1 MEKLSAYTDKNFEF
15 LSHPIEEEK
24 HNLIAHLVEVAN
36 YTQKLLSQTD
46 FDIAKAGFYA
56 GLLHDIGKLNPFYQE
71 LFLTKKEVREK
82 EKELLLKYSD
92 FHSPFSAWTGLKVYH
107 EKMGMNYKT
116 WLKIVSVIYGHH
128 SKLRSKLPFKED
140 AGIDNT
146 TKRALILNLKLFY
159 QQIRDRNTT
168 IFLNLNWDR
177 CFRIVGDPIS
187 FQAVKLS
194 TTNKINIDST
204 LAIKEFLEINI
215 LYSALLQADKGSFK
229 EWKNPVFDISL
240 DTSSLIKSESYLG
253 DLRGLFQK
261 EALENHDPTLDISI
275 LHAPTGI
282 GKTKVFLNVLERYR
296 QNRKLERVFYFSPLL
311 ALTEDFEKKITK
323 TIRNIDDIL
332 VYNYLFSGT
341 LLEKEDFKN
350 EDKRN
355 YNRGEWLFEYESFNK
370 KFIITTTQRLLITLF
385 SNKSSDKLKLLSLK
399 NSILIIDEIQT
410 IPKFIIPHLI
420 GFLQQLSKYMKS
432 KILLVSAT
440 IPFELSLLH
449 EIKIS
454 DSVVES
460 YLEKTQKNI
469 SFIGNLILPDI
480 SDGEKRILIMA
491 NTRKKTANIFNRIKC
506 QQKKER
512 DDNNKQK
519 VLYYISR
526 GIRKKDRIKIIDE
539 LTPSTKQQENY
550 KVATDIIVVSTQ
562 LIEAGIDVSFSH
574 IYREADP
581 LR

>member
-1 MEKLSAYTDKNFEF
+1 MGKLSAYTDKNFGF

-46 FDIAKAGFYA
+46 FDIAKTGFYA

-71 LFLTKKEVREK
+71 LFLAKKKDIKEK
-82 EKELLLKYSD
+82 EKELLLKYSP
-92 FHSPFSAWTGLKVYH
+92 FHSPFSAWTGLKAYNKNIGV
-107 EKMGMNYKT
+107 NYNT

-140 AGIDNT
+140 AGIDKIKYIT

-159 QQIRDRNTT
+159 QQIRDRNIT

-177 CFRIVGDPIS
+177 CFRIIGDPIS
-187 FQAVKLS
+187 FQDSIKSS
-194 TTNKINIDST
+194 TTDKSNVDNT

-229 EWKNPVFDISL
+229 EWKTPIFDISL

-261 EALENHDPTLDISI
+261 EALENHDPTLDINI

-282 GKTKVFLNVLERYR
+282 GKTKVFLDLLERYK

-332 VYNYLFSGT
+332 VYNHLFSGT

-440 IPFELSLLH
+440 IPFELSLLP

-454 DSVVES
+454 DSVVKS
-460 YLEKTQKNI
+460 YLENTQKNI

-480 SDGEKRILIMA
+480 SDKKKRILIMA

-519 VLYYISR
+519 VLYYIST
-526 GIRKKDRIKIIDE
+526 GIRKKNRIKIIDE
-539 LTPSTKQQENY
+539 LTPSTKQQENH
-550 KVATDIIVVSTQ
+550 KVANDIIVVSTQ
-562 LIEAGIDVSFSH
+562 VIEVV
-574 IYREADP
+574 
-581 LR
+581 